1 MGKDYLSNLLRSKNT
16 VFTFKDVSLVWG
28 EISAE
33 RAKERVHR
41 YVKSGKLYA
50 IRRGVY
56 AKEKNYDK
64 LELAVKIYTPSYVSF
79 ETVLAKAGIV
89 FQFYTQIFA
98 ASYLTREITADK
110 QAYSYRKIKDSILT
124 NNAGVEKR
132 NNYAI
137 ASAERAFLDVLY
149 LNKDYH
155 FDHLSSLDWEKVF
168 EILPSYNNKRMEKKV
183 KEYHESFQA
192 NSK

>member
-1 MGKDYLSNLLRSKNT
+1 MGKDYLSNLLRSQNT
-16 VFTFKDVSLVWG
+16 VFTFKDVSLIWG
-28 EISAE
+28 EVNAE
-33 RAKERVHR
+33 RAKRRIYR
-41 YVKSGKLYA
+41 YVKSGKVYSL
-50 IRRGVY
+50 RRGIY

-79 ETVLAKAGIV
+79 ETVLARAGTV

-110 QAYSYRKIKDSILT
+110 QVYSYKKIKDSILT

-137 ASAERAFLDVLY
+137 ASTERAFMDVLY
-149 LNKDYH
+149 LNKNYH
-155 FDHLSSLDWEKVF
+155 FDNLSSLDWEKVF
-168 EILPSYNNKRMEKKV
+168 EILTIYNNKLMEKKV